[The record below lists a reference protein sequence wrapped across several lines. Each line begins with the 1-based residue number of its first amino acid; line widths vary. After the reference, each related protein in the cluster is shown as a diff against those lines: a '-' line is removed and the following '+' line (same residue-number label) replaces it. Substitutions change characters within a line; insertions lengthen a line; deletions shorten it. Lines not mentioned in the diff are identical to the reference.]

1 MQKGGEP
8 VHNQVLRDEE
18 YLARLKATIKT
29 RYGITPIEITPAKR
43 GYYGETWKL
52 KGTAGCYFLKMD
64 YLPYHQKKFQ
74 NSLAVIDYLCENG
87 IDFVGQIVKT
97 TDGKLYAPFET
108 AVMGLFDWV
117 EGENVET
124 DATKIPEYQMLSKI
138 YALTKPGFDIPVA
151 TFSDDAAVQFFQ
163 QWETL
168 KALPQT
174 PANRAMLSVFERF
187 RDDLFHCASRLSQ
200 FAQRCRESKGPLY
213 LTNGDAGVN
222 FFIANGRNYIFDW
235 DEVMYAP
242 LERDAWVMGCYDW
255 ARKLFNN
262 TLRENGIAYKLRPER
277 LAFYCYHM
285 YFFYLGGFLMVHP
298 ISDKSERAKD
308 YFEDGWIK
316 SRIAFADS
324 IDPSL

>member
-1 MQKGGEP
+1 M
-8 VHNQVLRDEE
+8 
-18 YLARLKATIKT
+18 
-29 RYGITPIEITPAKR
+29 
-43 GYYGETWKL
+43 
-52 KGTAGCYFLKMD
+52 
-64 YLPYHQKKFQ
+64 
-74 NSLAVIDYLCENG
+74 
-87 IDFVGQIVKT
+87 
-97 TDGKLYAPFET
+97 
-108 AVMGLFDWV
+108 
-117 EGENVET
+117 EGENVEI

-200 FAQRCRESKGPLY
+200 FAKRCRESEGPLY
-213 LTNGDAGVN
+213 LTNGDAGGN
-222 FFIANGRNYIFDW
+222 FCIANGRNYIFDR

-255 ARKLFNN
+255 ARTMFNN

-285 YFFYLGGFLMVHP
+285 YFFYLGNF
-298 ISDKSERAKD
+298 
-308 YFEDGWIK
+308 
-316 SRIAFADS
+316 
-324 IDPSL
+324 